1 MSIVTIQVEIDHG
14 KVTPVEPQLLPETGR
29 GVLTILSAAPAS
41 RPGAYSVETRAD
53 GPPVIRAK
61 GEAIT
66 SALVR
71 EIEGLGA

>member
-14 KVTPVEPQLLPETGR
+14 KVTPVEPQQLPETGR
-29 GVLTILSAAPAS
+29 GVLTILSAASAD
-41 RPGAYSVETRAD
+41 RGYSIED
-53 GPPVIRAK
+53 GPDGLPVIRAK
-61 GEAIT
+61 GGTIT